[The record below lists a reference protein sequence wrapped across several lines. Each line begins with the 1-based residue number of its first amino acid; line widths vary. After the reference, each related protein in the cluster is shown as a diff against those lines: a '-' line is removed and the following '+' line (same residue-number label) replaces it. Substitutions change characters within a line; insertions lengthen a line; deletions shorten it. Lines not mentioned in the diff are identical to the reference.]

1 MSETIS
7 EKKGIK
13 ATLEMLKKYNSDIY
27 VTKECGQVM
36 IRYTKDKFYV
46 KTL

>member
-1 MSETIS
+1 MPTL
-7 EKKGIK
+7 GNP
-13 ATLEMLKKYNSDIY
+13 AGTLEILKKYNSDIY